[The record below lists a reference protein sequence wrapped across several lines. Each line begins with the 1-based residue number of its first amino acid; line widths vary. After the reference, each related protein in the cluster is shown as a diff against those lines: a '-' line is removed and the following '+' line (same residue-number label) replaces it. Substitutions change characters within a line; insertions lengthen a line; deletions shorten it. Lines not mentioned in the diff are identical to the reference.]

1 MKKLK
6 IVQWLNIKNGQ
17 RFFGLK
23 IKVGTDWHFVS
34 ENEKP
39 LFFDTYSKAKKAK
52 EEMYAEIFLSAVAAE
67 GKPPQSGV

>member
-6 IVQWLNIKNGQ
+6 IVQWMNIKTGE

-23 IKVGTDWHFVS
+23 IKVGTDWHFVADDK
-34 ENEKP
+34 KP

-52 EEMYAEIFLSAVAAE
+52 EEMYSEIFLSAVAAE
-67 GKPPQSGV
+67 GLPSQSGD